1 MARPGSPWSA
11 SATARR
17 SDRAAFARTRHGV
30 RSCVPSRRQRPAYG
44 RPDVCGIAGIVRF
57 DGADVRPD
65 QVKRQT
71 DLIAHRGPDDAGVH
85 VDGPVGLGHRRLS
98 IVDLSPAG
106 HQPMASA
113 DGALWVVFNGE
124 IYNHAALRDQLGGF
138 GHAFKSG
145 TDTEV
150 ILAAYRQWGEA
161 CVERFDGMWGFAL
174 WDALQRRLFCSRDRL
189 GIKPFYYALTR
200 QGFAFGS
207 EIKAVLASGL
217 VEARPQHDELRLQLV
232 YRSRTS
238 TDATCFR
245 DIVQLPPA
253 SNAVLVDNRLECR
266 PYWRASDYLHRR
278 GSAGDDGAVAGEFLE
293 QLGQAVAS
301 HLRADV
307 PVGACLSGGLDSG
320 TLVALAAPTLPRPLR
335 TFSITYP
342 GTRFDESR
350 WIHAL
355 HRHVGNLDG
364 SESTPD
370 GTDLVEVLER
380 STWHFEEPVWGG
392 SVYSW
397 WHVMKAVNAGG
408 IKVVLNGQGAD
419 ELLAGYPRYYPTYLR
434 QLLRQGR
441 LQSFSRN
448 FEGFRVQQDGMPRG
462 ALVRELMTPFWPGWL
477 RSLGRTVGRGSA
489 FDDRF
494 LSPHLR
500 GLRSPAAEAGAR
512 RAFSDLDQHLLSDL
526 TSTRLPELLQAED
539 RFSMAF
545 SIESRV
551 PFLDHRFVEWAL
563 ALPPE
568 QKIRAGVT
576 KVALRN
582 AMRGR
587 LPDITVDRSDK
598 QGYPTPIEGWLK
610 QYGVDYAG
618 DVIGSRS
625 FRERGLFDPAAAGAA
640 FERWRAGQARLPE
653 LWTWL
658 STEVWARQY
667 LDAEKSLV

>member
-1 MARPGSPWSA
+1 
-11 SATARR
+11 
-17 SDRAAFARTRHGV
+17 
-30 RSCVPSRRQRPAYG
+30 
-44 RPDVCGIAGIVRF
+44 VCGIAGILRF
-57 DGADVRPD
+57 DGGDVREE
-65 QVKRQT
+65 QVRRQT

-85 VDGPVGLGHRRLS
+85 VDGPLGLGHRRLS

-106 HQPMASA
+106 HQPMAGA
-113 DGALWVVFNGE
+113 DGSAWIVFNGE
-124 IYNHAALRDQLGGF
+124 IYNHATLRDQLRGL
-138 GHAFKSG
+138 GHAFRSG

-150 ILAAYRQWGEA
+150 ILAAYRQWGED
-161 CVERFDGMWGFAL
+161 CVVRFEGMWAFAL
-174 WDALQRRLFCSRDRL
+174 WDAPRRRLFCSRDRL
-189 GIKPFYYALTR
+189 GIKPFYYALTD

-217 VEARPQHDELRLQLV
+217 VAARPQHDALRMQLL

-238 TDATCFR
+238 AQATCMR
-245 DIVQLPPA
+245 DIVQLAPA
-253 SNAVLVDNRLECR
+253 SNAVLSGNRFSSR
-266 PYWRASDYLHRR
+266 AYWRADDHLAGR
-278 GSAGDDGAVAGEFLE
+278 GAALDDGAVADQFRDR
-293 QLGQAVAS
+293 LGQAVAS

-307 PVGACLSGGLDSG
+307 RVGACLSGGLDSG
-320 TLVALAAPTLPRPLR
+320 ALVALAAPQLTRPLR

-355 HRHVGNLDG
+355 HGKVGNLDG

-370 GTDLVEVLER
+370 GTDLVQVLER

-397 WHVMKAVNAGG
+397 WHVMKAVHAGG

-441 LQSFSRN
+441 VSSFRTN
-448 FEGFRVQQDGMPRG
+448 FDGFRVQQGGIGRG
-462 ALVRELMTPFWPGWL
+462 ALVRELLTPFWPNWL
-477 RSLGRTVGRGSA
+477 RRLGRTVGRGSA

-494 LSPHLR
+494 LSPQLR
-500 GLRSPAAEAGAR
+500 AQRAPDAEALAR
-512 RAFSDLDQHLLSDL
+512 RAFSDLDRHLLSDL
-526 TSTRLPELLQAED
+526 TGTRLPELLQAED

-551 PFLDHRFVEWAL
+551 PFLDRQFVEWAI

-568 QKIRAGVT
+568 QKLRAGVT

-598 QGYPTPIEGWLK
+598 QGYPTPIEGWLR
-610 QYGVDYAG
+610 QHGADYAG
-618 DVIGSRS
+618 DLIGSRS
-625 FRERGLFDPAAAGAA
+625 FRERDLFDPSAAGAA
-640 FERWRAGQARLPE
+640 FERWRTDKARLPE

-658 STEVWARQY
+658 SAEVWARQY
-667 LDAEKSLV
+667 LDAAPAPQLWA